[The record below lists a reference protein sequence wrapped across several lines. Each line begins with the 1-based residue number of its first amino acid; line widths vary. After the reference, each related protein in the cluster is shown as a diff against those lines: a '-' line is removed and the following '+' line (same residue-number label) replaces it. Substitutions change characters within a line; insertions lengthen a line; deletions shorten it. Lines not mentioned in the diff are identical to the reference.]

1 VAIHIVLVPALAAG
15 LQHATSRARLD
26 QPPKRATVVY
36 QVMTLRLPQD
46 LLRQPPPPPP
56 KPPPAPVERAAQPAP
71 APKAAPKAFVAP
83 PVPAPAKAEVVIL
96 QPPTVRADP
105 ERLKDLMLPAL
116 TMATPAAVPRA
127 FRNFDVGALE
137 KRRTATKEPDPGPLP
152 EPPPDLQSPTAIRPT
167 QATVTAPKLAIS
179 TAPPPMNVIDSAPK
193 GPNNTGG
200 PKAANPGNLITAG
213 AKPIPAGQTVSVP
226 NVIVAPPSTGPSL
239 RPGVVTAAPTAE
251 SAGESGKAASSKN
264 AAASA
269 AIVLNTAPTP
279 IKIIHPSTGKHDV
292 TIIHSGVEQ
301 MLPEARGL
309 LEGDPVY
316 TVYLNVDWTRDWIL
330 HFCVPREGPPPPK
343 QVGGVVTLGGA
354 SPELK
359 PPYPLVTLAPP
370 QSILPPAP
378 PIPLSQAERRR
389 LHMLFHGY
397 MGSNGK
403 FQSMKQ
409 RATTES
415 DIGAVVLKQLE
426 GWEMRPATRDGL
438 PVKVQVIVVVPTV

>member
-1 VAIHIVLVPALAAG
+1 
-15 LQHATSRARLD
+15 
-26 QPPKRATVVY
+26 
-36 QVMTLRLPQD
+36 
-46 LLRQPPPPPP
+46 
-56 KPPPAPVERAAQPAP
+56 
-71 APKAAPKAFVAP
+71 
-83 PVPAPAKAEVVIL
+83 
-96 QPPTVRADP
+96 
-105 ERLKDLMLPAL
+105 
-116 TMATPAAVPRA
+116 
-127 FRNFDVGALE
+127 
-137 KRRTATKEPDPGPLP
+137 
-152 EPPPDLQSPTAIRPT
+152 
-167 QATVTAPKLAIS
+167 
-179 TAPPPMNVIDSAPK
+179 MNVIDSAPK

-213 AKPIPAGQTVSVP
+213 AKPIPTGQTVSVP
-226 NVIVAPPSTGPSL
+226 NVIVAPPATGPSL

-251 SAGESGKAASSKN
+251 SAGESGKVASSKN
-264 AAASA
+264 GATST

-316 TVYLNVDWTRDWIL
+316 TVYLNVGWTRDWIL

-343 QVGGVVTLGGA
+343 QVGGVVTLGGTP
-354 SPELK
+354 PELK

-397 MGSNGK
+397 MGTNGK

-415 DIGAVVLKQLE
+415 DIGTVVLKQLE